1 MKNRI
6 ILLSFF
12 LCVISAIQLNAMNFR
27 ILYVSS
33 PKAVCINGLEGKVGT
48 VFADNA
54 VLSWSDD
61 KQVIKVEEQESGK
74 QFIICARSVEGKKS
88 FSLTDYFFLMKNLA
102 SRTGRYDSF
111 SEMASFFTGMIERD
125 GQLSIPT
132 NIPQGDDKFFYL
144 ACHFPEG
151 IINKAIS
158 PREGELLLS
167 IEEIFR
173 IDGHPQNPY
182 ITEATLYYYDRKAE
196 TSTCISPSFF
206 IVPVPSIRNHTQD

>member
-111 SEMASFFTGMIERD
+111 SEMASFFTGMIEID

-151 IINKAIS
+151 IINKANDIALMTNVTSSIVLPPSKS
-158 PREGELLLS
+158 PIIRLANNGAKIKQIKNEA
-167 IEEIFR
+167 IENAI
-173 IDGHPQNPY
+173 IAL
-182 ITEATLYYYDRKAE
+182 EA
-196 TSTCISPSFF
+196 I
-206 IVPVPSIRNHTQD
+206 